1 MLAQGDPGEPKMKS
15 RIVDAM
21 LPLLSDIRDTVERE
35 AYIQEIA
42 MKLGIDPRVLQDR
55 LRAMERAQAVRTQGS
70 SRSTRPVRVASDL
83 EAHVLTLVMQHPE
96 LRPHVDRQLRDLGLR
111 ELDETDFQL
120 QYRLIW
126 SSWNQLSE
134 HPELGLE
141 DFLPSDMLETVQAWV
156 AEPLP
161 EGTLSQRERDVLRT
175 VLRIREK
182 QLQQRMQETRSTLM
196 MAQSEGDVDAVSSIT
211 RTIQLVSDELRSIQW
226 ALAQRLPRE

>member
-1 MLAQGDPGEPKMKS
+1 MKS

-21 LPLLSDIRDTVERE
+21 LPLLSDIRDGVERE

-42 MKLGIDPRVLQDR
+42 MKLGIDVRVLQDR
-55 LRAMERAQAVRTQGS
+55 LRAMERAQVVRIQGS
-70 SRSTRPVRVASDL
+70 SRAASPVRRASDL
-83 EAHVLTLVMQHPE
+83 EAHVLTLIMHYPE
-96 LRPHVDRQLRDLGLR
+96 LRPRIDQQLRDLGLR
-111 ELDETDFQL
+111 ELDDSDFQP

-126 SSWNQLSE
+126 SSWVQLSE

-141 DFLPSDMLETVQAWV
+141 DFLPSDMLGTVQEWV

-161 EGTLSQRERDVLRT
+161 EGTFSQRERDVLRT
-175 VLRIREK
+175 VLRIRQK

-211 RTIQLVSDELRSIQW
+211 RTIQRVSDELRSIQW